1 MGFTLP
7 SNSNLNRIAHQKE
20 NSDSTIN
27 QHNFLKE
34 FSVPVFQR
42 INQKSS
48 EMIFDTTN
56 LENINSNNIPFD
68 EATNLVNAS
77 LFYEHL
83 ERQIAQS
90 RRDNSQFRII
100 RIILP
105 DLMSELSLLD
115 FASALNQSTRNED
128 VVSRIGRLEFV
139 VLLRIS
145 QSTPD
150 KSKDII
156 GRISDIYEGHFLF
169 STALINGGI
178 DSITALEQLDQA
190 LFKRSTNPN

>member
-1 MGFTLP
+1 
-7 SNSNLNRIAHQKE
+7 
-20 NSDSTIN
+20 
-27 QHNFLKE
+27 
-34 FSVPVFQR
+34 
-42 INQKSS
+42 
-48 EMIFDTTN
+48 MIFDTTN
-56 LENINSNNIPFD
+56 LENIYSNNIPFD

-150 KSKDII
+150 KRKWHEESTLNGSRHIGQVNAYYNNNNYIGTYNNNNFYQSRFLKRQSKL
-156 GRISDIYEGHFLF
+156 YGHC
-169 STALINGGI
+169 
-178 DSITALEQLDQA
+178 
-190 LFKRSTNPN
+190 

>member
-7 SNSNLNRIAHQKE
+7 TNSNLKRIAHDKQ
-20 NSDSTIN
+20 NSASNLN
-27 QHNFLKE
+27 QHDFLKE
-34 FSVPVFQR
+34 FSIPVFQKL
-42 INQKSS
+42 NQKSS
-48 EMIFDTTN
+48 KFAIDTTN
-56 LENINSNNIPFD
+56 PDNMNSNKIQFD
-68 EATNLVNAS
+68 DATNLVNAS

-105 DLMSELSLLD
+105 DAISELSLLD
-115 FASALNQSTRNED
+115 FAYTLNQSTRNED

-139 VLLRIS
+139 VLLRINQNS
-145 QSTPD
+145 PD

-156 GRISDIYEGHFLF
+156 SRISDIYEGKFLF
-169 STALINGGI
+169 STALINGGV
-178 DSITALEQLDQA
+178 DSITALELLDQA